1 MTAEATGRVADFSLF
16 SSFLLVSTCPSFL
29 ALPTSS
35 LCTSLSLCILPS
47 RPPLSPCST
56 PSPPTPT
63 AEERQDR
70 NEKRRKIDQQHRA
83 NAEQRKGG
91 THVQNGHDYVPV
103 KPNPLP
109 STGLPPKPAAT
120 PVDVAAMVGSNASIV
135 ANRKAIRMA
144 NLSAAEMI
152 KAELAG
158 GGADG
163 EKNLS
168 AAEKLKRELKG
179 ESGEASVEEV
189 VEEEPVVA
197 KEKEDE
203 TMPDATPAE
212 TTPRGTKR
220 KAGEAVSAPASDTED
235 TTEVEETEDSE
246 VDSFLSKAIVAP
258 AEKSSKLPPLKMM
271 GNNVVEQDDTVK

>member
-1 MTAEATGRVADFSLF
+1 MPAPSPSFAHRSLF
-16 SSFLLVSTCPSFL
+16 
-29 ALPTSS
+29 
-35 LCTSLSLCILPS
+35 
-47 RPPLSPCST
+47 
-56 PSPPTPT
+56 T

-83 NAEQRKGG
+83 NAELRKGG

-103 KPNPLP
+103 KPTPLP
-109 STGLPPKPAAT
+109 SSGLPPKPQPAPA
-120 PVDVAAMVGSNASIV
+120 DVAAMVGSNASIV

-179 ESGEASVEEV
+179 ESGASIEEI
-189 VEEEPVVA
+189 VEEEK
-197 KEKEDE
+197 KEEPAAAAEDSN
-203 TMPDATPAE
+203 MADAAPAE
-212 TTPRGTKR
+212 TTPRGIKR
-220 KAGEAVSAPASDTED
+220 KAGEAVSAPASDTEE
-235 TTEVEETEDSE
+235 TTELEETEDSE

-271 GNNVVEQDDTVK
+271 GNNVVEQDDTVKCVLLLPSRCLSSPFLEA

>member
-1 MTAEATGRVADFSLF
+1 MSLVSDVIAEAQGWVADFSL
-16 SSFLLVSTCPSFL
+16 SSFLSLLFTLSYRAPLLSSVLFPLYTSPSSTHP
-29 ALPTSS
+29 
-35 LCTSLSLCILPS
+35 
-47 RPPLSPCST
+47 
-56 PSPPTPT
+56 PSPPT

-103 KPNPLP
+103 KPTPLP
-109 STGLPPKPAAT
+109 STGLPPKPVAAAA
-120 PVDVAAMVGSNASIV
+120 PVDVASMVGSNASIV

-179 ESGEASVEEV
+179 EAGGATIEEI
-189 VEEEPVVA
+189 VEEEPA
-197 KEKEDE
+197 AEKEKDDE
-203 TMPDATPAE
+203 TMPDAAPTE

-235 TTEVEETEDSE
+235 TTEVEETEESE

-258 AEKSSKLPPLKMM
+258 GEKSSKLPPLKMM